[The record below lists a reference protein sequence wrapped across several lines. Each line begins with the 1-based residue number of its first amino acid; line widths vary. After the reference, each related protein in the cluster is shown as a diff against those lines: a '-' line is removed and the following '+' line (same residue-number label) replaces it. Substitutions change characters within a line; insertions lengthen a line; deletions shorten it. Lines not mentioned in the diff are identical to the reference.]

1 MEWIYTLLRLLSTH
15 RSSPSLITLTKV
27 DIYTLRGKLRR
38 MNWYPVEFIEGCAVH
53 ECLHS
58 WTLEL
63 GSSSCLV
70 LSFHVDP
77 SAEFPAFRPHLCPLS
92 EHLQQY
98 AQNLRPSLTCTV
110 RAWLDSVPEAT
121 PGGEL
126 GKQNLLREEG
136 GQGRLELPCLPPPQ
150 RLPILQDSETH
161 TGWPLE
167 PGYPGQ
173 GEESM

>member
-38 MNWYPVEFIEGCAVH
+38 MNWYPVEFIEDRTLVSAFLDFSAGIIVMSHPQLPRGPLCWVPSLPASPVPAKWTSTTIRP
-53 ECLHS
+53 EPEAQFDLHS
-58 WTLEL
+58 ESMTW
-63 GSSSCLV
+63 
-70 LSFHVDP
+70 
-77 SAEFPAFRPHLCPLS
+77 
-92 EHLQQY
+92 Q
-98 AQNLRPSLTCTV
+98 CTY
-110 RAWLDSVPEAT
+110 L
-121 PGGEL
+121 
-126 GKQNLLREEG
+126 K
-136 GQGRLELPCLPPPQ
+136 PCLAGSWESRTCSERKVDRDGWSCHAPLPQ